1 MNFLIHSRKQAPEL
15 VSHIL
20 TESCVGVLAGMVH
33 IPGPWSYHGPFAIQW
48 FWPVL
53 LIPVLFFC
61 PESPW
66 ELVRKNRLTAA
77 RRSLTRLY
85 SGTPEEIEAALA
97 LIIHTN
103 NQEIELLNLKTSYKQ
118 CFTGIEARRTEV
130 ACCSFIG
137 QVTLGVCI
145 LGSTSYFFEQ
155 VGLDTNDV
163 YNLNLGANGL
173 GVLSLFLCWAFLL
186 PNFGRRQIYISAG
199 VCIFIILMIVGIL
212 QTRSKSNHSI
222 GMAQSVLFLLFTFVF
237 QGTIAPLGWAIPAE
251 IGSTTLRQKTIV
263 LARNAYYICS
273 TVGGILNSYML
284 NPTAWNL
291 SGYMTFFWA
300 GTSFFTVIWAY
311 FRLPE
316 TKGRSYEELNLLFAK
331 NIPARKFKNYE
342 VAVFDMGDAE
352 KEGVSHVENSTG

>member
-1 MNFLIHSRKQAPEL
+1 MLIYPCGL
-15 VSHIL
+15 L
-20 TESCVGVLAGMVH
+20 TYKKSVGVLAGMVH

-53 LIPVLFFC
+53 LVPVLLFC

-66 ELVRKNRLTAA
+66 EHVRKNR
-77 RRSLTRLY
+77 
-85 SGTPEEIEAALA
+85 IEAARKSLRRLQSGSEEELEATLA

-103 NQEIELLNLKTSYKQ
+103 NQETELLNLKTSYKQ
-118 CFTGIEARRTEV
+118 CFTGVEGRRTEV
-130 ACCSFIG
+130 ACGAFIG

-155 VGLDTNDV
+155 VGLNTNDI

-173 GVLSLFLCWAFLL
+173 GVLSLFLFWVFLL
-186 PNFGRRQIYISAG
+186 PRVGRRTIYLSAG
-199 VCIFIILMIVGIL
+199 VIIFVILMIVGIL
-212 QTRSKSNHSI
+212 QTHSKNSSV
-222 GMAQSVLFLLFTFVF
+222 GMVQAVLFLLFTFVF
-237 QGTIAPLGWAIPAE
+237 QGTIAPLGWALPAE
-251 IGSTTLRQKTIV
+251 VGSTRLRQKTVV

-273 TVGGILNSYML
+273 TVGGILNTYML

-300 GTSFFTVIWAY
+300 GTSFLTLIWAY

-316 TKGRSYEELNLLFAK
+316 TKDRSYEELNMLFAK
-331 NIPARKFKNYE
+331 KVPARQFKNYE
-342 VAVFDMGDAE
+342 VDVFDESGLAE
-352 KEGVSHVENSTG
+352 KSTTSHVEDATV